1 MADSS
6 FDIVSKVNRAELDN
20 AMNQAAREIDTRYD
34 FKNTGTKIEMSGEKI
49 LIESETEERAKAALD
64 VLKV

>member
-20 AMNQAAREIDTRYD
+20 AINQAAREIDTRYD
-34 FKNTGTKIEMSGEKI
+34 FKNTGTKIEMSGE
-49 LIESETEERAKAALD
+49 
-64 VLKV
+64 